1 MKVLGLM
8 RSTIFLLLLTACG
21 GSSSGS
27 GSDQGF
33 DLNVPIFESQA
44 IQEVKG
50 GSIKACRTSTLGQM
64 ADSFFPDAQW
74 SDFTSTKGNS
84 VVELTGSL
92 SYQNA
97 PADALIQFVVDPIG
111 GFEASY
117 LEINGQPGNLI
128 ELGALLG
135 KMCEST

>member
-1 MKVLGLM
+1 
-8 RSTIFLLLLTACG
+8 
-21 GSSSGS
+21 
-27 GSDQGF
+27 
-33 DLNVPIFESQA
+33 
-44 IQEVKG
+44 
-50 GSIKACRTSTLGQM
+50 M

-128 ELGALLG
+128 ELGALQG